1 MKAHYYSLK
10 EIEKKHAIYNVIIGE
25 RSNGKTYSICE
36 KTVRSYFKDGSRM
49 ALIRRFKE
57 DLTPRNIGE
66 LLTPHV
72 ELIKRLFEKD
82 WKAVAIILGA
92 GITGALVGLLVAINP
107 LIGAVIGFAAS
118 GYITIAQNIGHD
130 AII

>member
-1 MKAHYYSLK
+1 M
-10 EIEKKHAIYNVIIGE
+10 EVFDIEPIAAAV
-25 RSNGKTYSICE
+25 
-36 KTVRSYFKDGSRM
+36 
-49 ALIRRFKE
+49 
-57 DLTPRNIGE
+57 
-66 LLTPHV
+66 LLGMVAGVV

-82 WKAVAIILGA
+82 WKAVSIILGA
-92 GITGALVGLLVAINP
+92 GVTGALVALLIAINP